1 MPGKASPATKPLP
14 ASGKRTALVFTGAGI
29 AMLLILL
36 AVGLFTA
43 GLLIHSDAPQ
53 TVAHRVHQWL
63 SLARPAVLLLQLA
76 ALALIWWQWERIVK
90 SARFA
95 GAVEAAW
102 LAARDRMVFW
112 GLAMIGLS
120 VFLWSA

>member
-1 MPGKASPATKPLP
+1 MPGKASLATKPLP
-14 ASGKRTALVFTGAGI
+14 ASGKRTALIFTGAGI

-43 GLLIHSDAPQ
+43 GLLMHSDAPQ
-53 TVAHRVHQWL
+53 TVAHRVHEWL
-63 SLARPAVLLLQLA
+63 SLARPAVLFLQLA

-90 SARFA
+90 SARFP
-95 GAVEAAW
+95 EAAEVAW
-102 LAARDRMVFW
+102 LAVRDRMFFW
-112 GLAMIGLS
+112 GLAMIALS